1 MIKRKNALKYVFVLF
16 IVFSLL
22 FTYLSFKINNRNPYF
37 DHLSQSERSAIC
49 SATPEDLA
57 KLYFESLHEKNYDLC
72 LALFT
77 EQHFKQ
83 GVNPTIIESLL
94 LELSSKYRAVFAKSL
109 IEPDINLEKISGLHT
124 TDLTNEPIIGGSN
137 SHKEGEEEYL
147 LGVSF
152 VLEKGRFLAPA
163 PSSINV
169 TRFVVLKPSFLY
181 KCFLIDGIGTSP

>member
-72 LALFT
+72 LA
-77 EQHFKQ
+77 
-83 GVNPTIIESLL
+83 
-94 LELSSKYRAVFAKSL
+94 
-109 IEPDINLEKISGLHT
+109 
-124 TDLTNEPIIGGSN
+124 
-137 SHKEGEEEYL
+137 
-147 LGVSF
+147 
-152 VLEKGRFLAPA
+152 PA